1 MKYKHSMLKSSIY
14 NYNDAD
20 TYILAK
26 GTITVQNTTATATSA
41 KNDDKKV
48 MLEIVLLLLIT

>member
-1 MKYKHSMLKSSIY
+1 MLKSSIC
-14 NYNDAD
+14 NYNDSD

-26 GTITVQNTTATATSA
+26 GTITVQNTTATATA
-41 KNDDKKV
+41 ANNDDKKV

>member
-1 MKYKHSMLKSSIY
+1 MKYKNSMLKSSIY
-14 NYNDAD
+14 IYNDAD

-26 GTITVQNTTATATSA
+26 GTITVQNTTATATST

-48 MLEIVLLLLIT
+48 MLEIALLLLIT